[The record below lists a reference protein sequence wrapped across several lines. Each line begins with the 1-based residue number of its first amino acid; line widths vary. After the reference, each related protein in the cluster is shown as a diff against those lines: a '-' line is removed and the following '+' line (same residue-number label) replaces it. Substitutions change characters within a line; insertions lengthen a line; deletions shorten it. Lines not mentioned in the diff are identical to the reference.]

1 METSNRRPGVATPAR
16 MAIRASIALVILGV
30 TVAPAFA
37 QQGPPPG
44 GRQMLDADQR
54 LTQLTD
60 ALDLTDEQV
69 AEMKPIVEEQT
80 RKQKELFESAG
91 ADRAAMREAM
101 MELMEET
108 DAAYAEVLTE
118 EQMTKYR
125 EIRRQR
131 MRRGPPP
138 GGGR

>member
-1 METSNRRPGVATPAR
+1 MENPNRKAGLALPMRL
-16 MAIRASIALVILGV
+16 AIRASIALIILGV

-44 GRQMLDADQR
+44 GRRMLDADQR

-69 AEMKPIVEEQT
+69 EDMKPIVEEQT

-101 MELMEET
+101 MQLMEET

-118 EQMTKYR
+118 DQMTKYR
-125 EIRRQR
+125 EMRQQR